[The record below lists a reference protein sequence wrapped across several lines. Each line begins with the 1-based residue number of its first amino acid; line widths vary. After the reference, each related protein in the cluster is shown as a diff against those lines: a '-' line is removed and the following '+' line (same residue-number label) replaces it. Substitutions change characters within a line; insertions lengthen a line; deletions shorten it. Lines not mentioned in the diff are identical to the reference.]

1 MNDVLQELKSVK
13 FSFLM
18 RDRRLGSRGGL
29 RGGSP
34 GQQKTSNVALSCL
47 HIKHPLGTGE
57 PLKGLRGVIDQV
69 TLMAALWKL
78 DGG

>member
-1 MNDVLQELKSVK
+1 
-13 FSFLM
+13 M
-18 RDRRLGSRGGL
+18 RDRRLGSTGGL
-29 RGGSP
+29 GGGLP

-47 HIKHPLGTGE
+47 HIKCPLGTGE
-57 PLKGLRGVIDQV
+57 PLEGLRGVSDQV